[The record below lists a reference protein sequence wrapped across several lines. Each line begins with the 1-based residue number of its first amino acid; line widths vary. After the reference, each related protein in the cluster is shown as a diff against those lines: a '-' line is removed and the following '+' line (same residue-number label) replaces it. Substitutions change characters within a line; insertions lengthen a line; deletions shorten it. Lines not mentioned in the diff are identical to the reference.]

1 MSKDSAHHHNVAS
14 QDGTMRSP
22 YLTWNDVQG
31 KWHIYKGKVRQRW
44 ALLTTNDLE
53 GMQGYYEEMSGK
65 IQQVY
70 DVSKEEADRQIDE
83 WLMGHDDTTTTTSS
97 DSNPTSSV

>member
-1 MSKDSAHHHNVAS
+1 MSKDSAQHHNVPS

-22 YLTWNDVQG
+22 GLTWNDVQG
-31 KWHIYKGKVRQRW
+31 SWHIYKGKARQRW

-53 GMQGYYEEMSGK
+53 GMKGYYEEMSGK

-70 DVSKEEADRQIDE
+70 NVSKEEADRQIDE
-83 WLMGHDDTTTTTSS
+83 WLMGHEDTTSTGSS
-97 DSNPTSSV
+97 SNPTSSI